1 MEPTPPPAGGILGAC
16 RALGDSL
23 LASVEARVELFG
35 VELQE
40 EKHRLI
46 QAMIWIGAAIC
57 TGLLALTF
65 ASLAL
70 VYVCWDHARLA
81 VLVGLALVY
90 GGALAAIIVTYR
102 RRRARQPKPFAG
114 TLAELREDRACI
126 QPER

>member
-16 RALGDSL
+16 RALGDGL
-23 LASVEARVELFG
+23 IASVEDRVELFG

-46 QAMIWIGAAIC
+46 QGMIWIGAAIC

-70 VYVCWDHARLA
+70 VYCFWDHARLA

-102 RRRARQPKPFAG
+102 RRVVRQPKPFAG

-126 QPER
+126 PPER